1 MLFRCSPY
9 SVFHYSDFHCT
20 CEELFKVKQKTAF
33 LHVLMYIKC
42 KILLVGTTRLYIE
55 GWVYKLISVACW
67 SKNIISLPVVK
78 RTIFYRQVGQLLV
91 TNLLQWNE
99 NLFDV
104 CLASTSSKLR
114 SDPNELNN
122 WIIFCRQ
129 MPQWVGNGEF
139 AQYRQNKLSKNLLEF
154 VDHLKRIRTQLPSP
168 SSQENW

>member
-9 SVFHYSDFHCT
+9 SIFSYSDFHCT

-91 TNLLQWNE
+91 TNLLQSNE
-99 NLFDV
+99 NLFDI

-129 MPQWVGNGEF
+129 MPQWVGNGES
-139 AQYRQNKLSKNLLEF
+139 AQYRQNKLSESLLEF
-154 VDHLKRIRTQLPSP
+154 VAHLKRIRTQLPSP